1 MKKEK
6 FSLGRLKKIPRNQ
19 LLIGGLA
26 GVLLLVIAIPVE
38 KKADIGEGQEQGQE
52 QDAGQGSY
60 EDMGDYAKR
69 MERRLKKILGDM
81 EGVGKVE
88 VMITLKDEG

>member
-60 EDMGDYAKR
+60 EEIWR
-69 MERRLKKILGDM
+69 
-81 EGVGKVE
+81 GVGK
-88 VMITLKDEG
+88 

>member
-26 GVLLLVIAIPVE
+26 GVLLLVIAMRLVTGIY
-38 KKADIGEGQEQGQE
+38 GHQT
-52 QDAGQGSY
+52 
-60 EDMGDYAKR
+60 
-69 MERRLKKILGDM
+69 RR
-81 EGVGKVE
+81 
-88 VMITLKDEG
+88 TF

>member
-26 GVLLLVIAIPVE
+26 GVLLLVIAIPLE
-38 KKADIGEGQEQGQE
+38 KKADIGEGQAGVQE
-52 QDAGQGSY
+52 
-60 EDMGDYAKR
+60 
-69 MERRLKKILGDM
+69 L
-81 EGVGKVE
+81 
-88 VMITLKDEG
+88 

>member
-26 GVLLLVIAIPVE
+26 GILLLVIAIPSE
-38 KKADIGEGQEQGQE
+38 KKADIGKGQEQGQE
-52 QDAGQGSY
+52 QDAGQDSY
-60 EDMGDYAKR
+60 E
-69 MERRLKKILGDM
+69 
-81 EGVGKVE
+81 GKTHSLETGIVE
-88 VMITLKDEG
+88 QCISMSYNEKHGK